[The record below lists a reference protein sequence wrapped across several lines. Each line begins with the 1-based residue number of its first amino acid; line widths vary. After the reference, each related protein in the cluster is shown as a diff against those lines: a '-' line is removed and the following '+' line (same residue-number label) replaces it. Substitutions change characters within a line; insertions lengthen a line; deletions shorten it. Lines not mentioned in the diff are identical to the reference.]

1 MFNMFKKANKVE
13 SFLGVNATFYG
24 NIKMQGTLR
33 VDGNIEGNV
42 DADWVVLGERGSLK
56 GDVRAKGIMVG
67 GKIEGNLKADEVI
80 EIRQKGEVRG
90 DITSSKLIIVEGGIL
105 IGKSTLPK
113 EGAKVITI
121 KQAQ

>member
-24 NIKMQGTLR
+24 TIKMQGTLR